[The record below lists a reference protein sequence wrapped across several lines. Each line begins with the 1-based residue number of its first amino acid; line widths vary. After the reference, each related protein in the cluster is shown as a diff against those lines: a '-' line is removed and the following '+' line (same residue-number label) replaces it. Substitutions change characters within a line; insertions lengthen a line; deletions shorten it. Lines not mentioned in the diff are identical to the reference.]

1 MKAFPTRLTATALAA
16 SLALGLAACG
26 SSLPPEE
33 PVQVPTEPPVAVQN
47 TVISGAIVDST
58 TGAALT
64 GTAATVAIGGAG
76 AANVVNLAGTAITSV
91 SSTDGTF
98 SFAIKAGVT
107 PSAASPINLTLSVTR
122 SGNIAVTV
130 PVSVTATGTTNV
142 EVKMLPL
149 QTTAGAVQ
157 GLPAATATGTATVA
171 TATTAGSLPVTS
183 GAGTSSAAFVATTTF
198 TPPASDTNAKP
209 VTATAAVPPTVT
221 AGRVVNGTLVPAA
234 TGTVAAQVI
243 AGNPTQPTAV
253 DVLPPVAP
261 VPAAANA
268 ADTTLPT
275 LSGFAKINI
284 VDSAGNPVNRFS
296 APITVTMDLQ
306 SDAVNPDTN
315 QPYAVGQTIG
325 IATFNEVTATWEPKK
340 LANGTQI
347 TGTVVS
353 IDAATGNR
361 KVEFQTDNLSW
372 FSFFW
377 FRPFCATGFNLV
389 PASGDTRS
397 ADVRFWIYNSAAR
410 FFSYYVQRYS
420 LAASQNFSFFMPRGS
435 TVSAVIVDRTT
446 GQVITTAGAGGCTTS
461 TINIPAPIAA
471 PGSVTVT
478 TREQCPDGSNNRALP
493 ATVTITSS
501 NGRVL
506 GSAYTGATGSAT
518 LSGIPAGAANIS
530 ASYTAASGTQTLTG
544 SATVVSAQ
552 TATVPLLRTLTCNTG
567 TGGTGGT
574 GGG

>member
-16 SLALGLAACG
+16 SVALGLAACG

-33 PVQVPTEPPVAVQN
+33 PVQVPSEPPVAVQN
-47 TVISGAIVDST
+47 TVVSGSIVDSA

-64 GTAATVAIGGAG
+64 GTAANVAIGGAG
-76 AANVVNLAGTAITSV
+76 AGSVVNLAGTAISSL
-91 SSTDGTF
+91 SSTNGTF
-98 SFAIKAGVT
+98 SFAIRAGVT

-122 SGNIAVTV
+122 SGNVAVTV
-130 PVSVTATGTTNV
+130 PVSITATGTTNV

-157 GLPAATATGTATVA
+157 GLPTATAAGTATVA
-171 TATTAGSLPVTS
+171 AATTAGSLPVTS
-183 GAGTSSAAFVATTTF
+183 GAGTSNAAFVAATTF
-198 TPPASDTNAKP
+198 TPPAGDTNAKP
-209 VTATAAVPPTVT
+209 VAAAAAVPPTVT

-243 AGNPTQPTAV
+243 AGNPTQPSAV

-268 ADTTLPT
+268 PDTTLPT

-306 SDAVNPDTN
+306 GDTVNPDTD
-315 QPYAVGQTIG
+315 QPYAVGQKVP
-325 IATFNEVTATWEPKK
+325 IATFDEASGTWVPKK
-340 LANGTQI
+340 LANGSEI
-347 TGTVVS
+347 LGTVVS

-372 FSFFW
+372 FSFLFR
-377 FRPFCATGFNLV
+377 RPFCATGFNLV
-389 PASGDTRS
+389 PAAGDTRS
-397 ADVRFWIYNSAAR
+397 AFVRFWVFNSSPR
-410 FFSYYVQRYS
+410 FFSYFTLPYS
-420 LAASQNFSFFMPRGS
+420 LAASQNFGFFMPRGS
-435 TVSAVIVDRTT
+435 TVSAQVIDRTT
-446 GQVITTAGAGGCTTS
+446 GQTITTANPGACATA
-461 TINIPAPIAA
+461 TINIPAPVTP

-493 ATVTITSS
+493 ATVTVTSS
-501 NGRVL
+501 TGRVL
-506 GSAYTGATGSAT
+506 GSSYSATGSVT
-518 LSGIPAGAANIS
+518 LAGIPAGAANIL
-530 ASYTAASGTQTLTG
+530 ASYTTAAGTQTLTG

-552 TATVPLLRTLTCNTG
+552 TATVPLLRTLSCQA
-567 TGGTGGT
+567 GTGGT